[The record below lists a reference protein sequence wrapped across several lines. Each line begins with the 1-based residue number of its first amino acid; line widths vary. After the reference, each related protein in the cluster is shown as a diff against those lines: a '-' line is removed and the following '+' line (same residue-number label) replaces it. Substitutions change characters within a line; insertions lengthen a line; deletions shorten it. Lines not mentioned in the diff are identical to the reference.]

1 MEQFAHAYIIYSN
14 TPEGRLRYA
23 RELIKEM
30 LSASGQS
37 VTPII
42 SRRIDE
48 GNYPDIMII
57 SPVKGNISIDAVR
70 SVKDFISLRPMEGAM
85 KFVVITDC
93 EQMRSEAQNAMLKIL
108 EETPENRAI
117 LLLGAG
123 IESMLPTVLSRLRT
137 VRLPDALDVE
147 AGEETGEAEDM
158 IRLVTQML
166 LEGDVDSL
174 FELSGTIASADRITA
189 RDMLSQLYSVFHR
202 LFIQLSGMA
211 PLSPGAA
218 GRLAQHMSAPLAMKI
233 CELIRQGM
241 EDIKGNASMSI
252 AAETML
258 ISIREA
264 YNAENSRN

>member
-1 MEQFAHAYIIYSN
+1 MLVYGWKLIDYEV
-14 TPEGRLRYA
+14 PERGRA
-23 RELIKEM
+23 KM
-30 LSASGQS
+30 LLAPTSQTSSTQ
-37 VTPII
+37 II
-42 SRRIDE
+42 SE
-48 GNYPDIMII
+48 
-57 SPVKGNISIDAVR
+57 
-70 SVKDFISLRPMEGAM
+70 LR
-85 KFVVITDC
+85 V
-93 EQMRSEAQNAMLKIL
+93 
-108 EETPENRAI
+108 
-117 LLLGAG
+117 
-123 IESMLPTVLSRLRT
+123 
-137 VRLPDALDVE
+137 
-147 AGEETGEAEDM
+147 
-158 IRLVTQML
+158 